1 MPIGTILTDSSGQ
14 TVLLPEEARFP
25 DSVRA
30 VEVRA
35 VGNTRILTP
44 AGSDWDSWFN
54 SEGVSEDF
62 MAERDQP

>member
-30 VEVRA
+30 VEVRI
-35 VGNTRILTP
+35 VGNDRILTP
-44 AGSDWDSWFN
+44 VGSDWDSWFN
-54 SEGVSEDF
+54 GEGVSEDF